1 MRLGQFGYKVV
12 QKDGQVMLRRLAG
25 EEADVGIAAL
35 EIHVRAGRGIALR

>member
-1 MRLGQFGYKVV
+1 
-12 QKDGQVMLRRLAG
+12 MLRRLAG